1 MRSQSALQNLDSSTT
16 LCKETL
22 DDSEIMASEINKDR
36 FYLAY
41 YSRDGWT
48 GLDGEQNRF
57 DVGFLALPKNAD
69 PKSPEETAMAFLAS
83 GVPISGELGYVYS
96 AKRWPV
102 AAKIQRLH
110 GLLYLGKLTHSRDQ
124 IWEILQKVPVA
135 QGKDFDCTLWTRD
148 AIKALQHEKV
158 ITDPYALAASPVD
171 LWTMGHQYTRSHL
184 RKNFTSIFSP

>member
-1 MRSQSALQNLDSSTT
+1 MHVDAISQHSWLTSALSADFKAKAIDTKTMIDSLRIPLFYVGNPDSSTT

-83 GVPISGELGYVYS
+83 GGPISGELGYVYS
-96 AKRWPV
+96 AKRWPA
-102 AAKIQRLH
+102 AAKMQRLH

-124 IWEILQKVPVA
+124 VWEIMQKVPVA
-135 QGKDFDCTLWTRD
+135 QGKYFD
-148 AIKALQHEKV
+148 
-158 ITDPYALAASPVD
+158 
-171 LWTMGHQYTRSHL
+171 
-184 RKNFTSIFSP
+184 